1 MNVMIVDDEVLMRTH
16 IKYILEN
23 EIPAQFAAS
32 PYRLCGEAAD
42 GREALARI
50 PACRPDV
57 VLCDMR
63 MPGMDGLALCEALH
77 KTYPQIR
84 FIALSNYD
92 DYDYVRGTLQ
102 NGAVDYLLKHRLS
115 AKELMQAL
123 AKAQQPSAREPIA
136 QLNGNNTL
144 VLRQEFLLH
153 LLTGLYTD
161 RQEVE
166 ARMQTLGLP
175 LSASRLL
182 QVVMGVDDYRTGNL
196 RSSNLTNY
204 SIVNIVSEILS
215 DQKNGAICHVERG
228 NYVILFSFA
237 GTFSE
242 KAINSTVH
250 GALSRIS
257 TCMANFL
264 NLSVSF
270 SIGELCDDFRR
281 LPEAY
286 QAASEQ
292 LKNRFYQQPGGI
304 VRLEED
310 VQQTEILNYF
320 DVEKENTLVMQAL
333 NGDRTGVQ
341 QSVDALFEQIRKARP
356 PLPVAQMT
364 FTDLLGV
371 LNRICKRES
380 LDLQDLYPDGVLPEK
395 HLSEMSSLSSVHQ
408 WFSELFE
415 RLCGMLQVRSAQP
428 LSLYVRQA
436 VQYIQTHFCEDISLS
451 SAAEE
456 VHVTPVY
463 LSHLFKQELGI
474 GFSEYLMQVRMK
486 RAQLLLRQGKLS
498 LRQVASGCGFQNYT
512 YFLKAFKKQ
521 TGRTPKEFQR
531 EASHPD

>member
-1 MNVMIVDDEVLMRTH
+1 MT
-16 IKYILEN
+16 
-23 EIPAQFAAS
+23 
-32 PYRLCGEAAD
+32 
-42 GREALARI
+42 
-50 PACRPDV
+50 
-57 VLCDMR
+57 
-63 MPGMDGLALCEALH
+63 
-77 KTYPQIR
+77 
-84 FIALSNYD
+84 
-92 DYDYVRGTLQ
+92 
-102 NGAVDYLLKHRLS
+102 
-115 AKELMQAL
+115 
-123 AKAQQPSAREPIA
+123 
-136 QLNGNNTL
+136 
-144 VLRQEFLLH
+144 
-153 LLTGLYTD
+153 
-161 RQEVE
+161 
-166 ARMQTLGLP
+166 
-175 LSASRLL
+175 
-182 QVVMGVDDYRTGNL
+182 
-196 RSSNLTNY
+196 
-204 SIVNIVSEILS
+204 
-215 DQKNGAICHVERG
+215 
-228 NYVILFSFA
+228 
-237 GTFSE
+237 
-242 KAINSTVH
+242 
-250 GALSRIS
+250 
-257 TCMANFL
+257 NFL

-270 SIGELCDDFRR
+270 CIGELYDDFRR

-292 LKNRFYQQPGGI
+292 LQNRFYQPPGGI

-310 VQQTEILNYF
+310 AQQTEILNYF
-320 DVEKENTLVMQAL
+320 DVEKENTLVMQVL
-333 NGDRTGVQ
+333 NGDRAGVQ

-364 FTDLLGV
+364 FTDLLGL

-498 LRQVASGCGFQNYT
+498 LRQVSSCCGFQNYT

>member
-1 MNVMIVDDEVLMRTH
+1 MNVMIVDDEVLTRTQ
-16 IKYILEN
+16 IKYILET
-23 EIPAQFAAS
+23 EIPAMLSPS

-42 GREALARI
+42 GNDALARI
-50 PACRPDV
+50 PVCKPDV

-77 KTYPQIR
+77 KTYPRIR

-115 AKELMQAL
+115 AGELLAAL
-123 AKAQQPSAREPIA
+123 SKARQPSARDAAP
-136 QLNGNNTL
+136 QLNENNTI
-144 VLRQEFLLH
+144 VLRQEFLMH

-166 ARMQTLGLP
+166 ARMQALGLP
-175 LSASRLL
+175 LSAARI
-182 QVVMGVDDYRTGNL
+182 QPVVMGVDDYRTGNL
-196 RSSNLTNY
+196 RSSDLTNY
-204 SIVNIVSEILS
+204 SIVNIVSEILN

-228 NYVILFSFA
+228 SYVILFSFA
-237 GTFSE
+237 GIFSE
-242 KAINSTVH
+242 KAINSTIH

-257 TCMANFL
+257 TCMTNFL
-264 NLSVSF
+264 NLLVSF
-270 SIGELCDDFRR
+270 SIGELCDDFHL
-281 LPEAY
+281 LPGAC

-292 LKNRFYQQPGGI
+292 MQNRFYQQPGGI
-304 VRLEED
+304 VHPAEAG
-310 VQQTEILNYF
+310 QQAEILNYF
-320 DVEKENTLVMQAL
+320 DAEKENALVMLAL
-333 NGDRTGVQ
+333 AGDRTGVQ
-341 QSVDALFEQIRKARP
+341 QSIDALFEQIRRARP

-380 LDLQDLYPDGVLPEK
+380 LNLQDLYPDGTLPEK

-408 WFSELFE
+408 WFSRLFS
-415 RLCGMLQVRSAQP
+415 RLCDLIQARGTQP
-428 LSLYVRQA
+428 LSPYVRQA
-436 VQYIQTHFCEDISLS
+436 VQYIQSRFCEDISLS

-474 GFSEYLMQVRMK
+474 GFSEYLMQARIK
-486 RAQLLLRQGKLS
+486 RAQMLLRQGRLS
-498 LRQVASGCGFQNYT
+498 LREVASGCGFQDYT

-521 TGRTPKEFQR
+521 TGQTPKEFQR
-531 EASHPD
+531 GGFHPA